1 MLYFS
6 KKNKEIKNLKNGGKK
21 WPRTPIYKYYSGLLE
36 AFKIESFSIIVNDSK
51 PLSINESSPSWMHAW
66 VLAMGIF
73 ISENQLQ
80 VHGISL

>member
-36 AFKIESFSIIVNDSK
+36 AFKIESFSIIVND
-51 PLSINESSPSWMHAW
+51 
-66 VLAMGIF
+66 
-73 ISENQLQ
+73 
-80 VHGISL
+80 